1 MHCSS
6 PVVCKKE
13 IKKQKEDMTSVYSG
27 NSAISFDDILAHL
40 ESLPVPL
47 LPPAKALDPA
57 LTDKIASLY
66 LHPALEAVLHLL
78 NHDLPSAHF
87 LVRHMQSDP
96 AFEAMYLHGIL
107 HRIEGDFNNTRAWYY
122 DVYNSEPFELVWGKA
137 TEDEEAEVEKKKDQG
152 ETKMPPQKSARDF
165 VDSLEK
171 LSKGQG
177 DKEALAKESR
187 REFDAVLNWCI
198 KKFGTGKHT
207 DASKAWVQPS
217 QEISQKGQDMVT
229 GNDGFRKF

>member
-1 MHCSS
+1 
-6 PVVCKKE
+6 
-13 IKKQKEDMTSVYSG
+13 MTSVYSA
-27 NSAISFDDILAHL
+27 NSAVSFDELLRHL
-40 ESLPVPL
+40 NSLPVPL

-57 LTDKIASLY
+57 LTDKISSLY
-66 LHPALEAVLHLL
+66 LHPALEALLHLL

-122 DVYNSEPFELVWGKA
+122 DVFSSEPFELVWGKA
-137 TEDEEAEVEKKKDQG
+137 TDEEKAEVEKKKSQG

-187 REFDAVLNWCI
+187 REFDTVLDWCI
-198 KKFGTGKHT
+198 EKFGTEKHT

-217 QEISQKGQDMVT
+217 QDISQKGQNMVT
-229 GNDGFRKF
+229 GNEGFRKF

>member
-1 MHCSS
+1 
-6 PVVCKKE
+6 
-13 IKKQKEDMTSVYSG
+13 MTSVYSAA
-27 NSAISFDDILAHL
+27 SAVSFDELLAHL
-40 ESLPVPL
+40 KSLPVPL
-47 LPPAKALDPA
+47 LPPAKAIDPT
-57 LTDKIASLY
+57 LSDKIASLY
-66 LHPALEAVLHLL
+66 LHPALEALLHLL

-122 DVYNSEPFELVWGKA
+122 DVAESEPFELVWGKA
-137 TEDEEAEVEKKKDQG
+137 TEDEKAAVEKKKEEG
-152 ETKMPPQKSARDF
+152 ENKMPPQKSARDF

-177 DKEALAKESR
+177 DKQALGKESR
-187 REFDAVLNWCI
+187 REFDTVLDWCI

-217 QEISQKGQDMVT
+217 QEISEKGQSMVT
-229 GNDGFRKF
+229 GNDSFRKF

>member
-1 MHCSS
+1 LLLALFAS
-6 PVVCKKE
+6 KE
-13 IKKQKEDMTSVYSG
+13 TRIETMTSVYSA
-27 NSAISFDDILAHL
+27 NSAVSFDELLAHL
-40 ESLPVPL
+40 KSLPVPL
-47 LPPAKALDPA
+47 LPPAKPNDAS
-57 LTDKIASLY
+57 LTDKISSLY

-78 NHDLPSAHF
+78 NNDLPSAHF

-122 DVYNSEPFELVWGKA
+122 DVYNSEVFELVWGKA
-137 TEDEEAEVEKKKDQG
+137 TEEQEAEIEKQKSQG
-152 ETKMPPQKSARDF
+152 VTKSPPQKSARDF

-171 LSKGQG
+171 LSKGKG

-187 REFDAVLNWCI
+187 REFDAVLDWCI

>member
-6 PVVCKKE
+6 LVCLQE
-13 IKKQKEDMTSVYSG
+13 TKKQKETMTSVYSG
-27 NSAISFDDILAHL
+27 NSAISFDDIRAHL

-122 DVYNSEPFELVWGKA
+122 DVYDSEPFELVWGKA
-137 TEDEEAEVEKKKDQG
+137 TEDEKSEVEEKKSQG

>member
-1 MHCSS
+1 
-6 PVVCKKE
+6 
-13 IKKQKEDMTSVYSG
+13 MTSVYSA
-27 NSAISFDDILAHL
+27 NSPVSFDELLAHL
-40 ESLPVPL
+40 KSLPVPL
-47 LPPAKALDPA
+47 LPPAKALDPT

-66 LHPALEAVLHLL
+66 LHPALEALLHLL

-107 HRIEGDFNNTRAWYY
+107 HRIEGDFNNTRAWYH
-122 DVYNSEPFELVWGKA
+122 DVSSSEPFELVWGKA
-137 TEDEEAEVEKKKDQG
+137 TDEEKAEVEKKKDQG

-177 DKEALAKESR
+177 DKQALAKESR
-187 REFDAVLNWCI
+187 REFDTVLDWCI

>member
-1 MHCSS
+1 
-6 PVVCKKE
+6 
-13 IKKQKEDMTSVYSG
+13 MTSVYSA
-27 NSAISFDDILAHL
+27 NSPVSFDELLAHL
-40 ESLPVPL
+40 KSLPVPL
-47 LPPAKALDPA
+47 LPPAKALDPT

-66 LHPALEAVLHLL
+66 LHPALEALLHLL

-107 HRIEGDFNNTRAWYY
+107 HRIEGDFNNTRAWYH
-122 DVYNSEPFELVWGKA
+122 DVSN
-137 TEDEEAEVEKKKDQG
+137 EEKAEVEKKKDQG

-177 DKEALAKESR
+177 DKQALAKESR
-187 REFDAVLNWCI
+187 REFDTVLDWCI

>member
-1 MHCSS
+1 
-6 PVVCKKE
+6 
-13 IKKQKEDMTSVYSG
+13 MTSVYSG
-27 NSAISFDDILAHL
+27 NSVVSFDDLLAHL
-40 ESLPVPL
+40 KSLPVPL
-47 LPPAKALDPA
+47 LPPPKPLDPA

-137 TEDEEAEVEKKKDQG
+137 TEDEEAEVEKKKSQG

-187 REFDAVLNWCI
+187 REFDAILDWCT
-198 KKFGTGKHT
+198 KKFGTAQHT

>member
-1 MHCSS
+1 
-6 PVVCKKE
+6 
-13 IKKQKEDMTSVYSG
+13 MTSVYSA
-27 NSAISFDDILAHL
+27 NSPVNFDELLAHL
-40 ESLPVPL
+40 KTLPVPL
-47 LPPAKALDPA
+47 LPPAKALDPT

-66 LHPALEAVLHLL
+66 LHPALEALLHLL

-107 HRIEGDFNNTRAWYY
+107 HRIEGDFNNTRAWYH
-122 DVYNSEPFELVWGKA
+122 DVSGSEPFELVWGKA
-137 TEDEEAEVEKKKDQG
+137 TDEEKAEVEKKKDQG

-177 DKEALAKESR
+177 DKQALA
-187 REFDAVLNWCI
+187 
-198 KKFGTGKHT
+198 
-207 DASKAWVQPS
+207 
-217 QEISQKGQDMVT
+217 
-229 GNDGFRKF
+229 